1 MDGHVWQK
9 VYWSDTRGSELMETT
24 SFGSVMVGF
33 MADVALLAGAPL
45 AVATV
50 IGLIVSF
57 FQAITQIQDQTLSQT
72 VKIAAIAITLFVF
85 GAVLT
90 SPLITSTQMVF
101 DNFPDMV
108 R

>member
-1 MDGHVWQK
+1 
-9 VYWSDTRGSELMETT
+9 METT
-24 SFGSVMVGF
+24 SYGSVLVGF

-57 FQAITQIQDQTLSQT
+57 LQAITQIQDQTLSQT
-72 VKIAAIAITLFVF
+72 IKIAAIAITLFAF

-90 SPLITSTQMVF
+90 SPLMTSAQMVF
-101 DNFPDMV
+101 DDFPEMV